1 VPSHPIH
8 LAQSPTARGWA
19 KSIGTSAKDAQI
31 INGVLEVSTN
41 NVLGNKTV
49 YVVKRSG
56 SAARASTPTASG
68 LVALKHYSSRFDQL
82 YATTTALYSDS
93 TNIGTLT
100 GLPTAVSNYQLCDTV
115 ISNVGVLGFVTSD
128 HAGWVLYENAIST
141 NFPTFTGNRTS
152 GSAIISGIASTT
164 GIYKGQAVS
173 GTGIAAGSRV
183 LSVDSSTQ
191 ITLTANA
198 TSGSG
203 TSTTITK
210 EAVSKILDAN
220 FPSDATNMETMDGYF
235 FVGTAQGI
243 RNTPINDPFTW
254 DTDKLI
260 AADYVGDDVILIFKI
275 GDFICA
281 SGEVGNIQY
290 FHNGGN
296 GSGSILSRDTNLTV
310 VGMSCVHRPTQHAG
324 GTYFIGQEA
333 IDSTLTRGF
342 YRINGVNSIEP
353 VSDDVWS
360 GIITDQSLSFASP
373 ITNGN
378 KSLIALHSSA
388 VSTFPV
394 YDPVLNAFTL
404 FNIDAALTSAFR
416 LAYTKSGTST
426 AIDWAQGNTWTD
438 SGSSF
443 TATVQTEP
451 QDMSGGLSATDV
463 WADLLADTESTVD
476 YGGCNFDG
484 STDYFD
490 GNALTGIADGKK
502 GSIVAVVRFAN
513 SAGSEERIMTSTGSS
528 ITFRRL
534 ASGAISVAA
543 ENSGG
548 TVILSAVDTS
558 QSVFDNAGTYVIMA
572 SWDLST
578 PGSLKVYVNGAA
590 LTMTEAAYT
599 NDTIDYTVSEYA
611 IGATE
616 TGLGKLTGDIYF
628 LWFDPTTNLDFSDA
642 AVRDR
647 FPTQTSGKF
656 VGVNGELPTGTQPIL
671 FLGYG
676 SGTGWAVNRGS
687 ATSTFTTNGTPVAA
701 TTSYTG
707 ENVAGFFVTDND
719 YQTWVHKGNF
729 DLTQDKKR
737 KHRLGY
743 HKGPRAYKLQH
754 CLNSA
759 FRAQLL
765 RINFNPAV
773 V

>member
-8 LAQSPTARGWA
+8 LAQAPTARGWA

-41 NVLGNKTV
+41 QTLGNKTV
-49 YVVKRSG
+49 YVSKRAG

-68 LVALKHYSSRFDQL
+68 LVALKHYSSRFSQL

-100 GLPTAVSNYQLCDTV
+100 GLPSAVSNYQLCDAV

-128 HAGWVLYENAIST
+128 FAGWVLYENAIST
-141 NFPTFTGNRTS
+141 NFPTFTGTTTN
-152 GSAIISGIASTT
+152 GSPIVTGITSTT
-164 GIYKGQAVS
+164 GIYKGNALS
-173 GTGIAAGSRV
+173 AAAGVPAGARV
-183 LSVDSSTQ
+183 LSVDSATQ
-191 ITLTANA
+191 ITMTANA
-198 TSGSG
+198 TASGSR
-203 TSTTITK
+203 TITK

-235 FVGTAQGI
+235 FVGTAQGV
-243 RNTPINDPFTW
+243 RNSPINDPFTW

-260 AADYVGDDVILIFKI
+260 AADSVGDDVNLIFKM
-275 GDFICA
+275 GDDYICA

-290 FHNGGN
+290 FYNGGN
-296 GSGSILSRDTNLTV
+296 ASGSILSKADNLTV
-310 VGMSCVHRPTQHAG
+310 MGMSCVHRPTQHESG
-324 GTYFIGQEA
+324 SYFIGQEA
-333 IDSTLTRGF
+333 IDSTLKKGF

-378 KSLIALHSSA
+378 KSLIALHSSS

-394 YDPVLNAFTL
+394 YDPVVNVFTL
-404 FNIDAALTSAFR
+404 FKIDAALTSAFR

-426 AIDWAQGNTWTD
+426 AINWAQGNTWLD
-438 SGSSF
+438 SDS
-443 TATVQTEP
+443 AYDITVQTEP
-451 QDMSGGLSATDV
+451 QDMAGGLSATDLN
-463 WADLLADTESTVD
+463 AELLADNEATAD

-502 GSIVAVVRFAN
+502 GSIVAVVRFTNA
-513 SAGSEERIMTSTGSS
+513 SGTEERILHATGSA
-528 ITFRRL
+528 FLVRRL
-534 ASGAISVAA
+534 LTGGLSLVA

-548 TVILSAVDTS
+548 TIIMNVSETAA
-558 QSVFDNAGTYVIMA
+558 SVFDNAGTYVIMA
-572 SWDLST
+572 SWDLGT

-590 LTMTEAAYT
+590 LSMTETVFT
-599 NDTIDYTVSEYA
+599 NDTIDYTVTEYSVGA
-611 IGATE
+611 DVIGTS
-616 TGLGKLTGDIYF
+616 KVTGDIYF

-642 AVRDR
+642 SVRAK
-647 FPTQTSGKF
+647 FPTQTAGKF
-656 VGVNGELPTGTQPIL
+656 IGVNGELPTGSAPIL

-676 SGTGWAVNRGS
+676 SGIGWAVNRGS

-707 ENVAGFFVTDND
+707 ENVTGLSTTDDDYTTWTYKNGFDMT
-719 YQTWVHKGNF
+719 QTR
-729 DLTQDKKR
+729 KR
-737 KHRLGY
+737 LHRLGY
-743 HKGPRAYKLQH
+743 HKSSRAYRLQH
-754 CLNSA
+754 CLNSPW
-759 FRAQLL
+759 RAQLL
-765 RINFNPAV
+765 RINFNPGSV
-773 V
+773 

>member
-8 LAQSPTARGWA
+8 LAQAPTARGWA

-41 NVLGNKTV
+41 QTLGNKTV
-49 YVVKRSG
+49 YVSKRAG
-56 SAARASTPTASG
+56 SAARPSTPTASG
-68 LVALKHYSSRFDQL
+68 LVALKHYSSRFNQL
-82 YATTTALYSDS
+82 FATTTALYSND

-100 GLPTAVSNYQLCDTV
+100 GLPSAASNYQLCDAV

-128 HAGWVLYENAIST
+128 FAGWVLYENAIST

-152 GSAIISGIASTT
+152 GSAVISGIASTT
-164 GIYKGQAVS
+164 GIYEGQAVS

-183 LSVDSSTQ
+183 LSVDSATQ

-210 EAVSKILDAN
+210 EAVSKILHAN

-235 FVGTAQGI
+235 FVGTAQGV

-260 AADYVGDDVILIFKI
+260 AADSVGDDVNLIFKM
-275 GDFICA
+275 GDDYICA

-290 FHNGGN
+290 FYNGGN
-296 GSGSILSRDTNLTV
+296 ASGSILSKADNLTV
-310 VGMSCVHRPTQHAG
+310 MGMSCVHRPTQHESG
-324 GTYFIGQEA
+324 SYFIGQEA
-333 IDSTLTRGF
+333 IDSTLKKGF

-353 VSDDVWS
+353 VSDDMWS

-378 KSLIALHSSA
+378 KSLIALHSSS

-394 YDPVLNAFTL
+394 YDPVINVFTL
-404 FNIDAALTSAFR
+404 FKIDAALTSAFR

-426 AIDWAQGNTWTD
+426 AINWAQGNTWLD
-438 SGSSF
+438 SDS
-443 TATVQTEP
+443 AYDITVQTEP
-451 QDMSGGLSATDV
+451 QDMAGGLSATDLNAELI
-463 WADLLADTESTVD
+463 ADNEATAD

-490 GNALTGIADGKK
+490 TNPLTGIADGKK
-502 GSIVAVVRFAN
+502 GSIVVVARFAN
-513 SAGSEERIMTSTGSS
+513 
-528 ITFRRL
+528 
-534 ASGAISVAA
+534 ASGSLEFLADSNSASFRLFRTASGNLRLVALNA
-543 ENSGG
+543 GGSTILDQLSSGAQ
-548 TVILSAVDTS
+548 LSPS
-558 QSVFDNAGTYVIMA
+558 GTYVIML
-572 SWDLST
+572 SWDLATS
-578 PGSLKVYVNGAA
+578 GSMRVYVNGSSIP
-590 LTMTEAAYT
+590 TTGTFT
-599 NDTIDYTVSEYA
+599 NDTIDYTSTEYSV
-611 IGATE
+611 GADNS
-616 TGLGKLTGDIYF
+616 GGSKLTGDMYF

-642 AVRDR
+642 SVRAK
-647 FPTQTSGKF
+647 FPTQTTGKF
-656 VGVNGELPTGTQPIL
+656 VGVNGELPTGSAPIL

-687 ATSTFTTNGTPVAA
+687 ATSAFTTNGTPVAA

-707 ENVAGFFVTDND
+707 ENVTGLSVTDDD
-719 YQTWVHKGNF
+719 YTTWTYKNGFDMTQTR
-729 DLTQDKKR
+729 KR
-737 KHRLGY
+737 IHRLGY
-743 HKGPRAYKLQH
+743 HKSSRAYRLRH
-754 CLNSA
+754 CLNTPW
-759 FRAQLL
+759 RAQLL
-765 RINFNPAV
+765 RINFNPGSV
-773 V
+773 

>member
-1 VPSHPIH
+1 
-8 LAQSPTARGWA
+8 
-19 KSIGTSAKDAQI
+19 
-31 INGVLEVSTN
+31 
-41 NVLGNKTV
+41 LGNKTV

-82 YATTTALYSDS
+82 YATTTALYQNATSL
-93 TNIGTLT
+93 GTLT
-100 GLPTAVSNYQLCDTV
+100 GLPTAVSNYQLCDAV

-183 LSVDSSTQ
+183 LSVDSASQ

-260 AADYVGDDVILIFKI
+260 SADSVGDDVILIFKI

-296 GSGSILSRDTNLTV
+296 ASGSILSRDTNLTV
-310 VGMSCVHRPTQHAG
+310 AGMSCVHRPAQHASG
-324 GTYFIGQEA
+324 SYFIGQEA

-373 ITNGN
+373 ITNGD
-378 KSLIALHSSA
+378 KSLIALHSSS

-416 LAYTKSGTST
+416 LAFTKSGTST
-426 AIDWAQGNTWTD
+426 ALDWAQGNTWTD
-438 SGSSF
+438 SSSAYDI
-443 TATVQTEP
+443 TIQTEP
-451 QDMSGGLSATDV
+451 QDMAGGLSATDIY
-463 WADLLADTESTVD
+463 ADLLADTESTVD

-502 GSIVAVVRFAN
+502 GSIVAVVRLAN
-513 SAGSEERIMTSTGSS
+513 ASGAEERILSNTGD
-528 ITFRRL
+528 TLMLRRL
-534 ASGAISVAA
+534 ATGAISVAA
-543 ENSGG
+543 RNSGL
-548 TVILSAVDTS
+548 TVILSATDTA

-578 PGSLKVYVNGAA
+578 AGSLKVYVNGAA
-590 LTMTEAAYT
+590 LTMSENAFT
-599 NDTIDYTVSEYA
+599 DDIIDYTVAEYSL
-611 IGATE
+611 GATAV
-616 TGLGKLTGDIYF
+616 GAGKFAGDIYF

-642 AVRDR
+642 SVRAA
-647 FPTQTSGKF
+647 FPTETSGKF

-687 ATSTFTTNGTPVAA
+687 ATSSFTTNGTPVAA

-707 ENVAGFFVTDND
+707 ENVAPLFVSNND
-719 YQTWVHKGNF
+719 YQSWVHKGNY
-729 DLTQDKKR
+729 DLTQDQKR
-737 KHRLGY
+737 KYRLGH

-754 CLNSA
+754 CLNSG
-759 FRAQLL
+759 FRAQLI
-765 RINFNPAV
+765 RINFNPGQI
-773 V
+773 

>member
-8 LAQSPTARGWA
+8 LAQAPTARGWA

-41 NVLGNKTV
+41 QTLGNKTV
-49 YVVKRSG
+49 YVSKRAG
-56 SAARASTPTASG
+56 SSARASTPTASG
-68 LVALKHYSSRFDQL
+68 LVALKHYSSRFNQL
-82 YATTTALYSDS
+82 FATTTALYSND

-100 GLPTAVSNYQLCDTV
+100 GLPSAVSNYQLCDAV

-128 HAGWVLYENAIST
+128 FAGWVLYENAIST

-183 LSVDSSTQ
+183 LSVDSATQ

-210 EAVSKILDAN
+210 EAVSKILHAN

-235 FVGTAQGI
+235 FVGTAQGV

-260 AADYVGDDVILIFKI
+260 AADSVGDDVNLIFKM
-275 GDFICA
+275 GDDYICA

-290 FHNGGN
+290 FYNGGN
-296 GSGSILSRDTNLTV
+296 ASGSILSKADNLTV
-310 VGMSCVHRPTQHAG
+310 MGMSCVHRPTQHESG
-324 GTYFIGQEA
+324 SYFIGQEA
-333 IDSTLTRGF
+333 IDSTLKKGF

-378 KSLIALHSSA
+378 KSLIALHSSS

-394 YDPVLNAFTL
+394 YDPVINVFTL
-404 FNIDAALTSAFR
+404 FKIDSALTSAFR

-426 AIDWAQGNTWTD
+426 AINWAQGNTWLD
-438 SGSSF
+438 SDS
-443 TATVQTEP
+443 AYDITVQTEP
-451 QDMSGGLSATDV
+451 QDMAGGVSATDLNAELI
-463 WADLLADTESTVD
+463 ADNEATAD

-502 GSIVAVVRFAN
+502 GSFVSVVRFAN
-513 SAGSEERIMTSTGSS
+513 AASALEVLLESS
-528 ITFRRL
+528 SAVIIIRL
-534 ASGAISVAA
+534 ADGNLRIRASNSAA
-543 ENSGG
+543 
-548 TVILSAVDTS
+548 TVILNHVTSSAPLS
-558 QSVFDNAGTYVIMA
+558 SAGTYVIMT
-572 SWDLST
+572 SWDLATS
-578 PGSLKVYVNGAA
+578 GSMKLYVNGAVVS
-590 LTMTEAAYT
+590 TSGTFT
-599 NDTIDYTVSEYA
+599 DDTIDYTASEYA
-611 IGATE
+611 VGASFA
-616 TGLGKLTGDIYF
+616 GANKLTGDMYF

-642 AVRDR
+642 SVRAK
-647 FPTQTSGKF
+647 FPTQTAGKF
-656 VGVNGELPTGTQPIL
+656 IGVNGELPTGSTPIL

-707 ENVAGFFVTDND
+707 ENVTGLSVTDDD
-719 YQTWVHKGNF
+719 YTTWAYKNGFDMTQTR
-729 DLTQDKKR
+729 KR
-737 KHRLGY
+737 IHRLGY
-743 HKGPRAYKLQH
+743 HKSSRAYRLRH
-754 CLNSA
+754 CLNTPW
-759 FRAQLL
+759 RAQLL
-765 RINFNPAV
+765 RINFNPGSV
-773 V
+773 